1 MKRQL
6 IQSNKIIP
14 CTSGEV
20 IDREG
25 FISAIFAA
33 KVSKGTLSA
42 IEISHCDT
50 STGTFVKVPDPMV
63 VVKHGP
69 TGDIGE
75 GDLANF
81 DIDLVGCKRY
91 IKITATLTGTDAAAT
106 YAVALGDSVEAP
118 V

>member
-14 CTSGEV
+14 CTSGEA

-25 FISAIFAA
+25 FLSAIFAA
-33 KVSKGTLSA
+33 KIGKGTLSA
-42 IEISHCDT
+42 IAITHCDT
-50 STGTFVKVPDPMV
+50 ADGTFEDVPDPMV
-63 VVKHGP
+63 IVKNGP
-69 TGDIGE
+69 TGDIKEGE
-75 GDLANF
+75 IANF
-81 DIDLVGCKRY
+81 DIDLVGCKRF
-91 IKITATLTGTDAAAT
+91 IKITASLTGTDAAAT